1 MFLSHTTCFRVCDK
15 FVSGLAFFD
24 GFGHIL
30 DACRQPEERRSMG
43 NTIESLLGKREEIL
57 REISGLGE
65 FRRGT
70 VSASYRKCGKPG
82 CRCAR
87 EGEEGHGPRYLW
99 NGTTGGKSFAKNLH
113 LGEEV
118 EKYVQET
125 ERYRRF
131 IGLCEKLVEV
141 NEKICDATPV
151 REVQDKQELDELKK
165 KLQRR
170 LLRKRGAR

>member
-1 MFLSHTTCFRVCDK
+1 MCEPWVCDK
-15 FVSGLAFFD
+15 FVTGLAFFD
-24 GFGHIL
+24 GIGYVL
-30 DACRQPEERRSMG
+30 DAYRQPEKRRFMG
-43 NTIESLLGKREEIL
+43 NTIESLRGEREEIL

-113 LGEEV
+113 LGPEV
-118 EKYVQET
+118 EKYLEET

-131 IGLCEKLVEV
+131 IDLSQRLIDV
-141 NEKICDATPV
+141 NEKLCDMMPA
-151 REVQDKQELDELKK
+151 REVEGEKELDELKK
-165 KLQRR
+165 KLQRK
-170 LLRKRGAR
+170 LLRKRERR